1 MENILSRSKEELL
14 APLSDAR
21 RKLLIILNSIYVIMV
36 PVFLISEKITTGR
49 FVNDPF
55 LLPVYGTAV
64 LLNMASALYNL
75 KVFKLQKTAYP
86 TDSRA
91 NNYLLRN
98 HDKLDMIVGLA
109 SILPLLFQSSCN
121 MLGIGNPF
129 SDQIL
134 TDFALAQSLMI
145 GVVIILGRKAVVVWF
160 VVVMGLLFWNTN
172 SRGWDYEYHYCTPSE
187 VTTYKEALK
196 NNETWALERQ
206 AELNAHRLNPP
217 RITRYF
223 NTWFVFIIV
232 AFMASYYFSGITYD
246 ILKVVPGV
254 LVNIEKAIEN
264 DKSKDLKLEHKEKEI
279 TKSAMRIVRYNEIL
293 EDLNLEIEKLD
304 YKDKK
309 NLIGIINKIRKALN
323 QETDWETFETK
334 FDTLHNDFFKIIY
347 DRYPNLSNVE
357 RKHLAYIRMNLSS
370 SEIANLMSVKMESLR
385 SMRYRLKRKL
395 DLGEDIDLK
404 DFICNIELIQ

>member
-14 APLSDAR
+14 APLSHAR
-21 RKLLIILNSIYVIMV
+21 RRLLIILNSIYVIMA
-36 PVFLISEKITTGR
+36 PVFLISEKITTGQ
-49 FVNDPF
+49 FVNDP
-55 LLPVYGTAV
+55 LLWPVYGTAI
-64 LLNMASALYNL
+64 LLNIASALYNL
-75 KVFKLQKTAYP
+75 NVLRLQKTPYP
-86 TDSRA
+86 AGSRL

-98 HDKLDMIVGLA
+98 HDKLDMMVGLA

-129 SDQIL
+129 NDQIL

-160 VVVMGLLFWNTN
+160 VVVLGLLFWNTH
-172 SRGWDYEYHYCTPSE
+172 SRGWDYEYHYSTPAE
-187 VTTYKEALK
+187 VATYKKALK
-196 NNETWALERQ
+196 NNESWALERQ
-206 AELNAHRLNPP
+206 AELNVHRLNPP
-217 RITRYF
+217 KITRYF

-264 DKSKDLKLEHKEKEI
+264 DKNKDLKLEHKEKEI

-323 QETDWETFETK
+323 QETDWEIFETK
-334 FDTLHNDFFKIIY
+334 FDTLHNDFFKTIH
-347 DRYPNLSNVE
+347 DRYPHLSNVE
-357 RKHLAYIRMNLSS
+357 LKHLAYIRMNLSS
-370 SEIANLMSVKMESLR
+370 SEIANLMNVKMESLR

-395 DLGEDIDLK
+395 ELSEDIDLK
-404 DFICNIELIQ
+404 DFICHIELIQ